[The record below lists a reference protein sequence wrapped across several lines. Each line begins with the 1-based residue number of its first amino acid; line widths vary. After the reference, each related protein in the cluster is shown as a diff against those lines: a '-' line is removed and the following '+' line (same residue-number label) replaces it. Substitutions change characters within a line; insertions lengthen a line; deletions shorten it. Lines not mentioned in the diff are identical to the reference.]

1 MNRVQETRT
10 NMDQDMR
17 VDHEQGTGDKDQQG
31 PRVQETT
38 WTRIHKSK
46 PV

>member
-17 VDHEQGTGDKDQQG
+17 VDHEQGTGDKDEHG
-31 PRVQETT
+31 PGYEGR
-38 WTRIHKSK
+38 S
-46 PV
+46 